1 MARKIPTKEEFNR
14 ILKEIKEE
22 YKNEQKKQ

>member
-22 YKNEQKKQ
+22 YKDNKKKE